1 MSNTVR
7 ILRSTTAGNV
17 PSSLVSGQIA
27 VNEADGR
34 IFYRAASGTVTA
46 FSSIA
51 PFATTAAFPA
61 TGSPS
66 VLYLASDS
74 SRLYQFA
81 GGVYVELGVSGGG
94 GTTSAHASTH
104 ATGGSDAITPASIGA
119 VATSDSRL
127 TDTRTPTDGSVT
139 TAKLADGS
147 VTTAKLADGAVVT
160 ADIADSAVTDAKIAS
175 VAATKLTGTIADAR
189 LSSNVAIYSALSLS
203 ASQASSAI
211 DIFPRGEVAAV
222 AAAPASGVVFFAF
235 FTPAATITVSSI
247 TMVTGTTAGAGHT
260 LARMGLYTFDETTAT
275 LVARTASDTTLF
287 TAANTSYQRSF
298 ATAGGFPASYTLTAG
313 TRYGVAF
320 VQVGATTAPSF
331 AARNIAIGV
340 GLLSPRTNAQTSG
353 QTDLPTSVTTSV
365 FGTSLTNVYARL
377 S

>member
-1 MSNTVR
+1 MPLSFPSSPTTGQQHGQNGRTYTWSGFAWELASNVVGHAASHAAGGGDPLSLTSLQ
-7 ILRSTTAGNV
+7 ISDFAAAAAAAAPPTTNASLLTSGTLADARLSGNV
-17 PSSLVSGQIA
+17 VL
-27 VNEADGR
+27 
-34 IFYRAASGTVTA
+34 
-46 FSSIA
+46 
-51 PFATTAAFPA
+51 
-61 TGSPS
+61 TG
-66 VLYLASDS
+66 
-74 SRLYQFA
+74 
-81 GGVYVELGVSGGG
+81 
-94 GTTSAHASTH
+94 
-104 ATGGSDAITPASIGA
+104 
-119 VATSDSRL
+119 DSRL
-127 TDTRTPTDGSVT
+127 TNSRTPTGAAGGDLTGT
-139 TAKLADGS
+139 YPNPTIAP
-147 VTTAKLADGAVVT
+147 GAVVT

-298 ATAGGFPASYTLTAG
+298 ATAGGFPSSYTLTAG

-320 VQVGATTAPSF
+320 LQVGATTAPSF
-331 AARNIAIGV
+331 AARNVAIGV